1 MHFTGNKH
9 RCYTKKLELLD
20 LNVTLFEETV
30 DQIQRRL
37 VRLWHKL
44 EFDLED
50 EEPVGKNVAVRQGQ
64 LGLLLENV

>member
-30 DQIQRRL
+30 DQIKRSL

-50 EEPVGKNVAVRQGQ
+50 EKPVG
-64 LGLLLENV
+64 